1 MEIKVRGMIGHSPID
16 DCDLRWGN
24 LASIVMDATSR
35 SRLTF
40 THGKWTGHRMD
51 VAKRSVIASQG
62 YNRFSVAVVFL
73 SISRDDFE
81 RLKEKESQI
90 SSAGV
95 SGFYAITFQVTN

>member
-1 MEIKVRGMIGHSPID
+1 MQKLYYGFYFAG
-16 DCDLRWGN
+16 
-24 LASIVMDATSR
+24 LAAVNTVMWLYGCNEPKPPDVHA
-35 SRLTF
+35 
-40 THGKWTGHRMD
+40 GKWTGHRMD
-51 VAKRSVIASQG
+51 VAKRSVIASRG

-95 SGFYAITFQVTN
+95 SGFYAINFQVTN